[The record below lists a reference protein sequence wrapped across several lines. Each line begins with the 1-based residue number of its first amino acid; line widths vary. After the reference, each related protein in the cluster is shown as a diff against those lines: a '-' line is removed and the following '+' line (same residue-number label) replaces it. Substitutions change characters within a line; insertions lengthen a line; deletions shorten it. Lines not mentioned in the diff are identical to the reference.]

1 MGVII
6 LPQRFYDTLDTQN
19 ALLAS
24 IASHT
29 GTEGIA
35 INNWEDVQRLVRMG
49 LAEKMFK
56 PGDQFISSYDTGQVV
71 WDLIGFHD
79 IPTDK
84 KYTKAMT
91 LQAHNCILNVQF
103 DAPEALYYAE
113 EELPAGEQV
122 VTLNNE
128 KYKFTTGQAVPE
140 GGQVVIASWQ
150 SAEGDGRYVPTK
162 ITTYEADRTTVI
174 ESGLDV
180 TSIESGED
188 TLSPVN
194 DHSRCRYGS
203 NNYKESAIR
212 QWLNSEESSFTW
224 APKTNF
230 DRPPTGAPYTGV
242 GFLKLLD
249 PDLVAVLGAVDKQV
263 ARNTVTDD
271 GGQDLFSDKVFL
283 LSRVEVFGGTEGTTT
298 GEQPYPYYSA
308 LAVNPTT
315 DPLAGRIKYLDGSAR
330 FWWLRSPY
338 TGNAYT
344 PRCVGASGTVGIN
357 YAGIASGAAP
367 ACCIV

>member
-6 LPQRFYDTLDTQN
+6 LPQKFYDTLDTQN

-49 LAEKMFK
+49 LAEKMFN

-71 WDLIGFHD
+71 WDVIGFHD

-91 LQAHNCILNVQF
+91 LQAHDCILNVQF
-103 DAPEALYYAE
+103 DAPEALYYAAA
-113 EELPAGEQV
+113 ELPAGEQIF
-122 VTLNNE
+122 TDSGGDR
-128 KYKFTTGQAVPE
+128 YKFTTTKPVPA
-140 GGQVVIASWQ
+140 GGQVVLGGWPT
-150 SAEGDGRYVPTK
+150 EGYAATTA
-162 ITTYEADRTTVI
+162 TTYAADRVTAI
-174 ESGLDV
+174 ESGITV
-180 TSIESGED
+180 TPADTGVD
-188 TLSPVN
+188 TLLEVN
-194 DHSRCRYGS
+194 NRSRCRYGS
-203 NNYKESAIR
+203 NNYLESAIR
-212 QWLNSEESSFTW
+212 QWLNSVASSFAWT
-224 APKTNF
+224 PKTNF
-230 DRPPTGAPYTGV
+230 DRPPSDAPYTGA

-263 ARNTVTDD
+263 ARNTVTDG

-298 GEQPYPYYSA
+298 GEQAYPYYST
-308 LAVNPTT
+308 LAANPTT
-315 DPLAGRIKYLDGSAR
+315 GALAGRIKYLDGSAR
-330 FWWLRSPY
+330 YWWLRSPN
-338 TGNAYT
+338 TGNANN
-344 PRCVGASGTVGIN
+344 PRNVNTTGAVN
-357 YAGIASGAAP
+357 NNNAVNAYGAAP